1 MGFLKG
7 LFVEEIPNEEEMYE
21 AESSYVEEENVE
33 VELDSVNTDTLITDI
48 YAQNELFDKTKSIF
62 KVEELINSLP
72 KEMVTETKKA
82 SVLATLGVFGLTVTD
97 VTLDGESR
105 IDVLS
110 GVLTKILGEGND
122 TVVSKETEI
131 EEHKKEIA
139 RLEKEISDQ
148 KNEMKVSED
157 TINTE
162 ISRITSLVKFVE
174 GGNE

>member
-21 AESSYVEEENVE
+21 VESSYVEEENVE

-122 TVVSKETEI
+122 TVASKEAEI

-148 KNEMKVSED
+148 KTEMKISED

-162 ISRITSLVKFVE
+162 IGRITSLVKFVE

>member
-21 AESSYVEEENVE
+21 VESSYVEEENVE

-110 GVLTKILGEGND
+110 GVLTKILGEGNN

-157 TINTE
+157 TINAE

>member
-7 LFVEEIPNEEEMYE
+7 LFVEEMPNEEEMYE
-21 AESSYVEEENVE
+21 VGSNYVEEDNVE
-33 VELDSVNTDTLITDI
+33 VELDSVNTDTLIADI

-72 KEMVTETKKA
+72 NEMVTETKKA

-110 GVLTKILGEGND
+110 GVLTKILGEGNN

-139 RLEKEISDQ
+139 RLEKEISEQ
-148 KNEMKVSED
+148 NTEMKISEN

-162 ISRITSLVKFVE
+162 ISRITSLVKFIE

>member
-1 MGFLKG
+1 MGFFKG

-21 AESSYVEEENVE
+21 VESNYVEEENVE

-122 TVVSKETEI
+122 TVVSKEAEI

-148 KNEMKVSED
+148 KTEMKVSED
-157 TINTE
+157 TINAE
-162 ISRITSLVKFVE
+162 ISRITGLVKFVE

>member
-21 AESSYVEEENVE
+21 VESNYVEEESVE

-72 KEMVTETKKA
+72 KEMVTETKKV

-97 VTLDGESR
+97 VTLDGENR

-122 TVVSKETEI
+122 TVTSKEAEI

-148 KNEMKVSED
+148 KTEMKVSED

-162 ISRITSLVKFVE
+162 IGRITSLVKFVE

>member
-21 AESSYVEEENVE
+21 VESSYVEEENVE

-157 TINTE
+157 TINAE
-162 ISRITSLVKFVE
+162 ISRITGLVKFIE